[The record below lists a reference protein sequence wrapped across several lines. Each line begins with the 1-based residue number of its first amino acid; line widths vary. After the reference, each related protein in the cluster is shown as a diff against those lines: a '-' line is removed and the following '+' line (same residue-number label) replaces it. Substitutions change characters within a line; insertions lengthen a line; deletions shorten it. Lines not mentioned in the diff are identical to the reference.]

1 MTEVRRQRTEVRGQ
15 ISELGSRNEKFGKII
30 MKKIRKRKER
40 NPKVIIACLL
50 LMFAFIG
57 ELLFYT
63 WCRVQ
68 YVRIKYEITEQT
80 TRIRKLSA
88 MQDNLKIEM
97 MRLKSPQRIAKI
109 ARTQLGLV
117 TPTPQQTVIIP

>member
-1 MTEVRRQRTEVRGQ
+1 
-15 ISELGSRNEKFGKII
+15 
-30 MKKIRKRKER
+30 MKKNENRKQR
-40 NPKVIIACLL
+40 NPKVTIVCFL
-50 LMFAFIG
+50 LMFIFISEIG
-57 ELLFYT
+57 FFA

-88 MQDNLKIEM
+88 MQDNLKIEL

-109 ARTQLGLV
+109 AREQLGLI
-117 TPTPQQTVIIP
+117 TPTPQQTVIIPYK

>member
-1 MTEVRRQRTEVRGQ
+1 M
-15 ISELGSRNEKFGKII
+15 SKNKN
-30 MKKIRKRKER
+30 RKQR
-40 NPKVIIACLL
+40 NPKVTIVCFL
-50 LMFAFIG
+50 LMFIFISEIG
-57 ELLFYT
+57 FFG

-88 MQDNLKIEM
+88 MQDNLKIEL

-109 ARTQLGLV
+109 AREQLGLV

>member
-1 MTEVRRQRTEVRGQ
+1 MG
-15 ISELGSRNEKFGKII
+15 GK
-30 MKKIRKRKER
+30 KRKKKNKQR
-40 NPKVIIACLL
+40 NPKVTAAWLL
-50 LMFAFIG
+50 LMFAFIA

-68 YVRIKYEITEQT
+68 YVRVGYEIQEQT

-88 MQDNLKIEM
+88 MQDNLKIELA
-97 MRLKSPQRIAKI
+97 RLKSPQRIAKI

-117 TPTPQQTVIIP
+117 TPSPQQTIILP

>member
-1 MTEVRRQRTEVRGQ
+1 MTV
-15 ISELGSRNEKFGKII
+15 
-30 MKKIRKRKER
+30 
-40 NPKVIIACLL
+40 AWLL
-50 LMFAFIG
+50 LMFAFIA

-68 YVRIKYEITEQT
+68 YVRVGYEIQEQT

-88 MQDNLKIEM
+88 MQDNLKIELA
-97 MRLKSPQRIAKI
+97 RLKSPQRIAKI

-117 TPTPQQTVIIP
+117 TPSPQQTIILP